1 MPKVTAQSSGFA
13 CDRDLRSRW
22 GDCSHTAKVLESL
35 HSKKPL
41 NQQFPKGGEIMK
53 ALVCHSYGPPENLS
67 LQNLPDLTPDKG
79 QVLVDVYAASLN
91 FPDTLQIQ
99 GKYQFQPP
107 MPFTPGSEVGGVIRA
122 VGAGVTGFSIGDRVM
137 ATPSIGGIAEQVL
150 VSETGVRKIPD
161 NMDFRTAAGFAMVY
175 TTSYHAL
182 KQRAQLKPG
191 ETLLVL
197 GASGGVGMAAVELG
211 KLMGAR
217 VIAAASSDEKLD
229 FIKQADPDELLNYGD
244 GDLKEKVKALTDDKG
259 ADVIYDPVG
268 GNLFDQATR
277 CINWNGRIL
286 VVGFTSGRIPEYKAN
301 LALLKGA
308 SMVGVFLGRF
318 RKEEPE
324 AYEQNFNELLDM
336 YRAGKLKPV
345 VTQAFALEDYVAAF
359 SVFTERR
366 AMGKVI
372 IDVRQA

>member
-1 MPKVTAQSSGFA
+1 
-13 CDRDLRSRW
+13 
-22 GDCSHTAKVLESL
+22 
-35 HSKKPL
+35 
-41 NQQFPKGGEIMK
+41 MK
-53 ALVCHSYGPPENLS
+53 ALVCHTYGTSENLV
-67 LQNLPDLTPDKG
+67 LENVANPVPGKN
-79 QVLVDVYAASLN
+79 QVLIDVYAASLN

-107 MPFTPGSEVGGVIRA
+107 MPFTPGSELGGIISA
-122 VGAGVTGFSIGDRVM
+122 VGEGVKDLQVGDRVM
-137 ATPSIGGIAEQVL
+137 ATPSIGGMAEQV
-150 VSETGVRKIPD
+150 VANATSVRKIPD
-161 NMDFRTAAGFAMVY
+161 NMDFKTAAGFAMVY

-182 KQRAQLKPG
+182 KQRAQIKPG

-217 VIAAASSDEKLD
+217 VIAAASSDEKLE
-229 FIKQADPDELLNYGD
+229 FVAQAEPDDLLNYGD
-244 GDLKEKVKALTDDKG
+244 GELKEKVKALTDDKG

-268 GNLFDQATR
+268 GDLFDQATR

-324 AYEQNFNELLDM
+324 EYEKNFEELLEF
-336 YRAGKLKPV
+336 YRQGKLKPII
-345 VTQAFALEDYVAAF
+345 TQSFAMQDWVAAF
-359 SVFTERR
+359 NVFSERKV
-366 AMGKVI
+366 MGKVVLEI
-372 IDVRQA
+372 RK